1 MRRHQFLTALLAL
14 AAAPMRAQPSTRIT
28 VSTNNT
34 PVDRQALE
42 QLGQEAFRRIGLQ
55 LALTSL
61 PSERSLVAA
70 NQGEV
75 DGEGLRIAGLE
86 ANYPNLV
93 RVPERFIGVSFVAF
107 ARNASI
113 PVAGGWP
120 ALKPYR
126 VAFING
132 WKLFEAQVTAA
143 QSIHK
148 VDKAEQLFQ
157 MLAHDRIDLAL
168 YTRADGLAMARSMGL
183 SDVVALSPALKDVDM
198 YLYLHKRHQALVPRL
213 DKALQ
218 DMKSDGSWRRI
229 MASVAV
235 A

>member
-14 AAAPMRAQPSTRIT
+14 AAAPTRAQPSTGIT

-55 LALTSL
+55 LTLTSL

-70 NQGEV
+70 NHGEV

-229 MASVAV
+229 MASVAG